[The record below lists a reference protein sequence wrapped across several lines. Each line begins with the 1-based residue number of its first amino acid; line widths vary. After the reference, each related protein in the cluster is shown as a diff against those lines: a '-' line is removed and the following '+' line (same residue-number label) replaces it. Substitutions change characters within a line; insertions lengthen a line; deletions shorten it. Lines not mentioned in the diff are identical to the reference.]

1 MTRQES
7 VYYNRKVMPELPE
20 VETIVRALASAL
32 KGLEVSSIAVLSPHV
47 LMDGDSS
54 LIEELAGQKILNV
67 RRRGKMILIDC
78 QQDTTLLFHLKMTGM
93 FLLSPK
99 DRTLDKHTH
108 LILSFKGSRKELRFR
123 DVRKF
128 GFVSCL
134 KTSEVSR
141 VERIRSLGPEPL
153 TIDLQAFRK
162 LFRRRKARL
171 KSLLLEQKFLA
182 GIGNIYADEILF
194 NAGFHPLTPASR
206 LKDDDIAR
214 LHKAVRSVLLQAIAH
229 KGSTIR
235 DFKNAE
241 GLEGS
246 FQDHHQVYGREDL
259 SCLVCG
265 EKIARLRIGG
275 RSSYF
280 CPECQKP

>member
-1 MTRQES
+1 MTEQES
-7 VYYNRKVMPELPE
+7 VYYNREIMPELPE
-20 VETIVRALASAL
+20 VETIVRALASVL
-32 KGLEVSSIAVLSPHV
+32 KGLEVSSVAVLSPHV
-47 LMDGDSS
+47 LKDGDPA
-54 LIEELAGQKILNV
+54 LIEELAGQRILDV
-67 RRRGKMILIDC
+67 RRRGKMILIDS
-78 QQDTTLLFHLKMTGM
+78 QRDTTLLFHLKMTGM
-93 FLLSPK
+93 FLFSPQ
-99 DRTLDKHTH
+99 DRAPDKHTH
-108 LILSFKGSRKELRFR
+108 LIFSFKGSRKELRFR

-134 KTSEVSR
+134 RTSEVSR
-141 VERIRSLGPEPL
+141 TERIRSLGPEPL
-153 TIDLQAFRK
+153 TLDLQAFRK

-194 NAGFHPLTPASR
+194 NAGFHPLTPVSR
-206 LKDDDIAR
+206 LEDDDIAR
-214 LHKAVRSVLLQAIAH
+214 LHEAVRSVFLQAIAH

-259 SCLVCG
+259 CCLVCG
-265 EKIARLRIGG
+265 EKIVRLRIGG

-280 CPECQKP
+280 CPECQKL